1 MSNANTSLLGSEGPA
16 AGGRHL
22 VIEDLDSMPEHGVAL
37 LSICINASPVAPAFH
52 GHEQHQG

>member
-1 MSNANTSLLGSEGPA
+1 MSHAITSLLGSDAPA

-22 VIEDLDSMPEHGVAL
+22 VIEDLDSMPEQGVAL
-37 LSICINASPVAPAFH
+37 LSICINASPIAPAFN

>member
-1 MSNANTSLLGSEGPA
+1 MSNAITSRLGSEGPA

-22 VIEDLDSMPEHGVAL
+22 VIEDLDSVPEQGVAL

>member
-1 MSNANTSLLGSEGPA
+1 MSNAITSHLGSEGPA

-22 VIEDLDSMPEHGVAL
+22 VIEDLDSVPEQGVAL